1 MPRVQQNSFK
11 SGSLQPRMQP
21 LRQWSLP
28 KFYPFQ
34 SKTKRLK
41 ESNLSC
47 GLARDLHLVHN
58 LTPRPQRK
66 RSTVPMTRRSPNSV
80 PWLSSV
86 SRCLG
91 STQRSDP
98 VSSTYRGT
106 ATFSTA
112 RPITASDTRPAGVIY
127 WRRSCGFTARAD
139 GSCLERLGQSGLG
152 GLLDWRLE
160 AGQLVPGSSAAPEE
174 PAAGKRLDWEL
185 GPDKWY
191 STARWARIRKHQLL
205 EHPLCKYCLERAIVT
220 PATICDHVEPHHGDV
235 QQILARPLPV
245 ALQAMS

>member
-174 PAAGKRLDWEL
+174 PAAGKRLDWEF

-191 STARWARIRKHQLL
+191 STARWARIRMHQLL

-220 PATICDHVEPHHGDV
+220 PAIICDHVEPHHGDV